1 MEELDALI
9 AQLRNCPEAERAPI
23 IEKLM
28 EHARGE
34 RGDVARE
41 HLARAARS
49 EVLEIQWE
57 LEDLVEAASPAPPTP
72 PAAEPEPEPE
82 PEAEAE
88 PEPEAEPEDP
98 AQPIL
103 VYDDPRGLRLYKT
116 HDGERWVAL
125 QVDPTTGQPRQ
136 MELLP
141 EQVTA
146 LKTQLLGSP
155 YWVNS

>member
-9 AQLRNCPEAERAPI
+9 AQLRNCPENDRAPI
-23 IEKLM
+23 IEKLT
-28 EHARGE
+28 EYARGE
-34 RGDVARE
+34 RGDVVRE

-57 LEDLVEAASPAPPTP
+57 LEDIVEATSPAPPTP
-72 PAAEPEPEPE
+72 PTPDPEPE
-82 PEAEAE
+82 PEAE
-88 PEPEAEPEDP
+88 PQDP
-98 AQPIL
+98 GQPIL

-141 EQVTA
+141 EQVTQ
-146 LKTQLLGSP
+146 LKAQLLGSP
-155 YWVNS
+155 YWVNT